1 MTKRWPWP
9 LNRGTGRQP
18 CGFEAAWRQ
27 LFDKLVEFLHCL
39 ATVDLCK
46 TQVTPRNVSKIP
58 QTGTFHPQNPLN
70 DSQIDK
76 VHSLSF
82 FCVVSSDF
90 AGQRQRKNTGRATS
104 TTVWAESLQNFAK
117 FLPLPN
123 FAHLPASGMLKFDK
137 RNKSQAKNQCNCP
150 PQPPQKPARFPTFA
164 HHVVDVDH

>member
-1 MTKRWPWP
+1 M
-9 LNRGTGRQP
+9 
-18 CGFEAAWRQ
+18 
-27 LFDKLVEFLHCL
+27 

-46 TQVTPRNVSKIP
+46 TQVTSRNVSKIP
-58 QTGTFHPQNPLN
+58 QTGTFHPQNRLN

-104 TTVWAESLQNFAK
+104 TTVWAENLQNFAK

-123 FAHLPASGMLKFDK
+123 FAHLPASGMLKFGK
-137 RNKSQAKNQCNCP
+137 RIRAKPKISAIARLNHLKSLLDFRHLLTMSSTSIICLRLTVLKLINN
-150 PQPPQKPARFPTFA
+150 
-164 HHVVDVDH
+164 